1 MSALGLSRLLIACR
15 SCTIWGTGIDRHCS
29 CRADEAESSRTRDH
43 CDSGI
48 LVEELKMDKR

>member
-48 LVEELKMDKR
+48 PVEELKMDKR